1 MKRLVVGSI
10 VLATLVLALGC
21 AMGAFWGGAVIVM
34 LLGALW
40 LLGWRR
46 GWTWTNTLALV
57 GNVIMAALGVW
68 LRIAPLVLLL
78 GVVAALA
85 AWDLFSFAAR
95 LRRTPQ
101 VIGEASLVRAH
112 LRRLGM
118 VLGAGLLL
126 GALSLTV
133 RFGLSFG
140 WALGLALLVGL
151 GLRYLGRAIQQ
162 VEDEQAVN
170 TVSEN

>member
-1 MKRLVVGSI
+1 M
-10 VLATLVLALGC
+10 LATLVLALGC

-57 GNVIMAALGVW
+57 GNVSMAALGVW

-85 AWDLFSFAAR
+85 AWD
-95 LRRTPQ
+95 
-101 VIGEASLVRAH
+101 
-112 LRRLGM
+112 
-118 VLGAGLLL
+118 
-126 GALSLTV
+126 
-133 RFGLSFG
+133 
-140 WALGLALLVGL
+140 
-151 GLRYLGRAIQQ
+151 
-162 VEDEQAVN
+162 
-170 TVSEN
+170 